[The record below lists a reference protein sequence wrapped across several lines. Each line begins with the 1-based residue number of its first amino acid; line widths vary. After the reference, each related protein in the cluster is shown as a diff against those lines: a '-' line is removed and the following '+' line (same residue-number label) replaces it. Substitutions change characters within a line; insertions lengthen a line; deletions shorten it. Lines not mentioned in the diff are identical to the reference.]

1 MTVWYPI
8 LFQILSEGDRS
19 DGQGLSLRQLVLWT
33 FDPLQRLKCLATI
46 VDVCRGKKGGAL
58 ASALY
63 SYMQHGDPFVQ
74 SLIQHIL
81 NMVCFRMVLH
91 VEYIHCKIFIFP

>member
-1 MTVWYPI
+1 M
-8 LFQILSEGDRS
+8 FQILSEGDRS

-81 NMVCFRMVLH
+81 NMVGYHTMCS
-91 VEYIHCKIFIFP
+91 IFHA

>member
-1 MTVWYPI
+1 MYSFV
-8 LFQILSEGDRS
+8 FQILSEGDRN

-81 NMVCFRMVLH
+81 NMVGYRTMRSILH
-91 VEYIHCKIFIFP
+91 A